1 MAYTGRT
8 PSFGSDIQLRKK
20 IHIDSLKRQFSTSV
34 KELKPEE
41 VFDVPLHVPNGLV
54 LRINLI
60 GEFPLKA
67 PIYQIFPHS
76 RHRFLDANS
85 TVLPETSEHLKNW
98 YLHSDLGIV
107 THDLVR
113 IFTTDPPVVSS
124 MSSSFVGGPSG
135 PPQSAPPGFG
145 RGYPP
150 PYSGPYGSTGPGSGP
165 LSAPGP
171 IRSGPGSGPLSA
183 PPPSMPALPP
193 LPRAFPQL
201 ERKSVDELK
210 ELRDTPASLEE
221 FIEQLD
227 AVKETKK
234 IRNDLHENIMALAT
248 KNLEHEKE
256 IDEMKK
262 QVETKREQ
270 VAALRRIYEEKAIRQ
285 QEILKRFSPEILVA
299 KLSEAAATAG
309 DESEAIAKR
318 FINGDMDLKTFVS
331 EFMKKREEHHLRS
344 AKLENITKS
353 GM

>member
-135 PPQSAPPGFG
+135 PPQ
-145 RGYPP
+145 
-150 PYSGPYGSTGPGSGP
+150 
-165 LSAPGP
+165 
-171 IRSGPGSGPLSA
+171 SA